1 VQIYFAG
8 AEVPSHLGLLREC
21 GVERVAVNIAN
32 LARQSITLSK
42 WATKARLEGM
52 EWVLYADSPNVP
64 ADPVLEL
71 LQNCE
76 VQPEIITGPVSWY
89 ETTWLANS
97 DLLFLPTWDATDPT
111 ILRDYTQNYDGV
123 TLPDAVVDN
132 PTAVRQARA
141 SIPRLGQLAALT
153 GRTKGLERFDTL
165 VSSAWWA
172 VQKYGETQ
180 VWAGNRMVRLNSDD
194 KLLKREKY
202 APAIEALGCS
212 PQLML
217 EDDPNESVRC
227 AVLSWMALERH
238 LVRGGASQHLSEVAI
253 PDSVIP
259 SNVVPIAPGVARP
272 APRPRHHL
280 LPVMTTASAPVTT
293 TDADG
298 NEVEELHPIISVT
311 PESLR
316 QCNTCSLAVA
326 CPSFSPGAVC
336 SYSIPVEI
344 KSKTQLV
351 AVMRSVTEIQAQRIF
366 MGRFAEEIQGEHN
379 PDLSKEM
386 DRFFSMLERWRNIED
401 NRDTVKLSLETKGSG
416 GPAMG
421 VLSRLFGT
429 RVGQNATL
437 LDNSVDS
444 NDIIDQMTDD

>member
-1 VQIYFAG
+1 MQIYFAG

-32 LARQSITLSK
+32 LARQSVTLST
-42 WATKARLEGM
+42 WATRKRLDGL
-52 EWVLYADSPNVP
+52 EWVLYADGPNVP
-64 ADPVLEL
+64 AEPVLEL

-76 VQPEIITGPVSWY
+76 VQPEIITGPVNWY

-123 TLPDAVVDN
+123 TLPDSVVDN

-180 VWAGNRMVRLNSDD
+180 VWASNRMVRLNSDD
-194 KLLKREKY
+194 KRAKREKY
-202 APAIEALGCS
+202 AAAIEALGCD
-212 PQLML
+212 PQRLMD
-217 EDDPNESVRC
+217 DDPSESVRC

-238 LVRGGASQHLSEVAI
+238 LVRGPSHALSEVAI

-259 SNVVPIAPGVARP
+259 TNVVPITPGVARP

-280 LPVMTTASAPVTT
+280 LPVMVTGDASVTA

-298 NEVEELHPIISVT
+298 NEYEEMHPVISVS

-316 QCNTCSLAVA
+316 QCNSCSLAVA

-351 AVMRSVTEIQAQRIF
+351 AVLRSVTEIQVQRIM
-366 MGRFAEEIQGEHN
+366 MGRFAEEIQGEQN

-386 DRFFSMLERWRNIED
+386 DRLFTMVERWRNIED
-401 NRDTVKLSLETKGSG
+401 NRDTVKMTLESKG
-416 GPAMG
+416 GPAAMG
-421 VLSRLFGT
+421 VLSRLFGAK
-429 RVGQNATL
+429 VGQNATL
-437 LDNSVDS
+437 LDESVDS
-444 NDIIDQMTDD
+444 GEIIDQMTDD